1 MTNRHKW
8 NREGVK
14 QLTEGRRGKA
24 WLTFV
29 EETADGLDCGLQ
41 APALKFNKAPKGV
54 TVRSP

>member
-14 QLTEGRRGKA
+14 QFTEGRRGKA

-41 APALKFNKAPKGV
+41 APALKFNKAPKG
-54 TVRSP
+54 